1 MPILSVLSAGLPARP
16 FLGALMLALGLVAGA
31 APAAPEGAF
40 EAAMRHFDAAQ
51 TGDAAA
57 LEQAVAAI
65 DGLRK
70 AEPTNPLLLA
80 YAGAAETLKAR
91 TTWLPWKKMSHAE
104 DGMAMQDKA
113 LALLGPAHDAPM
125 QRSTP
130 GVLETKLTVASTFLA
145 VPSFMNRGARGEKL
159 LKEVL
164 DSPLLAGSPLPF
176 RGVVWMRAAR
186 LAQDAR
192 RVDEA
197 RHWYGLVISQDA
209 PQAAAAQA
217 ALKDLP
223 Q

>member
-1 MPILSVLSAGLPARP
+1 MPILSVLAAGLPARP

-31 APAAPEGAF
+31 ARAAPEAAF
-40 EAAMRHFDAAQ
+40 EAAMRHFEAAQ
-51 TGDAAA
+51 RGDTVA
-57 LEQAVAAI
+57 LEQAIGAI
-65 DGLRK
+65 DALRV
-70 AEPTNPLLLA
+70 AEPANPLLMA
-80 YAGAAETLKAR
+80 YAGAAEAMKAR
-91 TTWLPWKKMSHAE
+91 TTWLPWKKIAHAE

-125 QRSTP
+125 QRGTP
-130 GVLETKLTVASTFLA
+130 VVLETKLTAASTFLA

-176 RGVVWMRAAR
+176 RGAVWMRAAR
-186 LAQDAR
+186 LAKEER
-192 RVDEA
+192 RSDEA
-197 RHWYGLVISQDA
+197 RHWYGLVISQGA

>member
-1 MPILSVLSAGLPARP
+1 MQNLPLIVAVSRVRLALSV
-16 FLGALMLALGLVAGA
+16 LMLALGLAAGA
-31 APAAPEGAF
+31 VRAAPEAAF

-65 DGLRK
+65 DALRK
-70 AEPTNPLLLA
+70 AEPTNPLLMA

-91 TTWLPWKKMSHAE
+91 TTWLPWKKMNHAE
-104 DGMAMQDKA
+104 DGLAMQDKA
-113 LALLGPAHDAPM
+113 LALLAPAHDAPM

-176 RGVVWMRAAR
+176 RGVVWMTAGRT
-186 LAQDAR
+186 AQEAR
-192 RVDEA
+192 RSDEA
-197 RHWYGLVISQDA
+197 RRWYGLVVSQGA

-217 ALKDLP
+217 ALKDLAP
-223 Q
+223 